1 MIKIYTLL
9 GVAILA
15 EVIGTNALKASDN
28 FTRPLIT
35 VVSLVCYGLSLW
47 LLSVVMK
54 TLPVGLVYAI
64 WAGLGIVLIAIT
76 GKIVFNQSLD
86 AAALV
91 GIGFIVA
98 GVLILNLFSGTI
110 PE

>member
-1 MIKIYTLL
+1 MIKIYALL
-9 GVAILA
+9 GLAIVA
-15 EVIGTNALKASDN
+15 EVVGTNALKASDN

-35 VVSLVCYGLSLW
+35 LTSLACYAVSLW
-47 LLSVVMK
+47 LLSVIMK
-54 TLPVGLVYAI
+54 TMPMGLVYAI
-64 WAGLGIVLIAIT
+64 WSGLGIVLIAVT

-86 AAALV
+86 TAALV

-98 GVLILNLFSGTI
+98 GVLILNLFSGAI